1 MERNDFYKINQIIEG
16 NGVNIADTLKIM
28 GDFKKDDT
36 KFSEK
41 YEELRGKNPISLD
54 DPKGRVEWHNAKHRE
69 IAQYFIKEYI
79 NPYNEEVE
87 LKKEAAE
94 VVTLY
99 NQHKQEVE
107 LERQAHIKEIGIE
120 LIYFPEMEMLESSNS
135 MFMIEDKDG
144 ESFYKVTNVNED
156 DLAEIKKAL
165 AKNKPDFEILADIIN
180 QKSNYLEIDDTPLDR
195 MVIPM
200 DESKATEIYISRSGI
215 YDFREGDYRKVCL
228 QVEDE
233 YFYVRVA
240 PEYDV
245 LKSDE
250 QQKTTDIF
258 EKIIVEKEPIELEKA
273 NIYNVINTVNEIE
286 FLINETYRNNKAI
299 IATDKDLL
307 DVLECDFDMDKSDF
321 EIKYVNIGYSNEENQ
336 KDGYFSNEYSLGAD
350 LYKIGDF
357 YIVAAEVET
366 NEYEFESF
374 TSLDKATK
382 KMEALENSG
391 LRDIQDIIDDFIKE
405 VDNDDIDVKV
415 KETRNHGYFIE
426 YQIMYK
432 DFIMEDNIYE
442 LDAKATTKDIND
454 FIEFEKELAEND
466 LELVSCK
473 KVKNNFDRGYEVT
486 VKDANTH
493 YTYESTQ
500 YIEGQQGIS
509 RSTLDYLQA
518 AVVDMSIDIEKD
530 REEEKQKSDTRG
542 R

>member
-374 TSLDKATK
+374 TSLDKATQ

>member
-1 MERNDFYKINQIIEG
+1 MKKIE
-16 NGVNIADTLKIM
+16 
-28 GDFKKDDT
+28 
-36 KFSEK
+36 
-41 YEELRGKNPISLD
+41 
-54 DPKGRVEWHNAKHRE
+54 NAKE
-69 IAQYFIKEYI
+69 
-79 NPYNEEVE
+79 
-87 LKKEAAE
+87 
-94 VVTLY
+94 TM
-99 NQHKQEVE
+99 
-107 LERQAHIKEIGIE
+107 E

-144 ESFYKVTNVNED
+144 ESFYEVTNVNED
-156 DLAEIKKAL
+156 DLAEIRRAL
-165 AKNKPDFEILADIIN
+165 AKKTPDFDILADIIN
-180 QKSNYLEIDDTPLDR
+180 QKSNYLEIDDTPLDQ

-215 YDFREGDYRKVCL
+215 YDFREGNYREDYL
-228 QVEDE
+228 QGDSE

-250 QQKTTDIF
+250 QQKITDNF

-273 NIYNVINTVNEIE
+273 NIYTIINDDNEIK
-286 FLINETYRNNKAI
+286 FLINETYRNNNAI
-299 IATDKDLL
+299 IATDKDLFY
-307 DVLECDFDMDKSDF
+307 VLEDEFSIDRSDF

-336 KDGYFSNEYSLGAD
+336 KDGYFSNEYSLSAY
-350 LYKIGDF
+350 LYEIGDF
-357 YIVAAEVET
+357 YIVAEEVET

-374 TSLDKATK
+374 TNRDSATEK
-382 KMEALENSG
+382 INELENSG

-415 KETRNHGYFIE
+415 KTTRNHGHFIE

-432 DFIMEDNIYE
+432 DFIMEDNIYK
-442 LDAKATTKDIND
+442 LDAEATIKDIND

-473 KVKNNFDRGYEVT
+473 KVKNNFDRGYEVA
-486 VKDANTH
+486 VKDANTR

-518 AVVDMSIDIEKD
+518 AVVDMNIDIEKD
-530 REEEKQKSDTRG
+530 REEEKQKSNERG

>member
-1 MERNDFYKINQIIEG
+1 M
-16 NGVNIADTLKIM
+16 
-28 GDFKKDDT
+28 KKT
-36 KFSEK
+36 E
-41 YEELRGKNPISLD
+41 
-54 DPKGRVEWHNAKHRE
+54 NAKE
-69 IAQYFIKEYI
+69 
-79 NPYNEEVE
+79 
-87 LKKEAAE
+87 
-94 VVTLY
+94 TM
-99 NQHKQEVE
+99 
-107 LERQAHIKEIGIE
+107 E

-144 ESFYKVTNVNED
+144 ESFYEVTNVNED
-156 DLAEIKKAL
+156 DLAEIRRAL
-165 AKNKPDFEILADIIN
+165 AKNKPDFDILADIIN
-180 QKSNYLEIDDTPLDR
+180 QKSNYLEIDDTPLDQ

-215 YDFREGDYRKVCL
+215 YDFREGNYREDYL
-228 QVEDE
+228 QGDSE

-250 QQKTTDIF
+250 QQKTTDDF

-273 NIYNVINTVNEIE
+273 NIYNVINAVNETE
-286 FLINETYRNNKAI
+286 FLIEDTYRNNNAVK
-299 IATDKDLL
+299 ATDKDLFY
-307 DVLECDFDMDKSDF
+307 VLEDEFSIDRSDF

-336 KDGYFSNEYSLGAD
+336 KDGYFSNEYSLSAY
-350 LYKIGDF
+350 LYEIGDF
-357 YIVAAEVET
+357 YIVAEEVET

-374 TSLDKATK
+374 TSRDSATEK
-382 KMEALENSG
+382 INELENSG

-415 KETRNHGYFIE
+415 KTTRNHGYFIE

-432 DFIMEDNIYE
+432 DFIMEDNIYK
-442 LDAKATTKDIND
+442 LDAEATIKDINN
-454 FIEFEKELAEND
+454 FIEFEKELDEND

-486 VKDANTH
+486 VKDANTR

-518 AVVDMSIDIEKD
+518 AVVDMNIDIEKD
-530 REEEKQKSDTRG
+530 REAEKQKSNERG

>member
-1 MERNDFYKINQIIEG
+1 M
-16 NGVNIADTLKIM
+16 
-28 GDFKKDDT
+28 KKT
-36 KFSEK
+36 E
-41 YEELRGKNPISLD
+41 
-54 DPKGRVEWHNAKHRE
+54 NAKE
-69 IAQYFIKEYI
+69 
-79 NPYNEEVE
+79 
-87 LKKEAAE
+87 
-94 VVTLY
+94 TM
-99 NQHKQEVE
+99 
-107 LERQAHIKEIGIE
+107 E

-144 ESFYKVTNVNED
+144 ESFYEVTNVNED
-156 DLAEIKKAL
+156 DLAEIRRAL
-165 AKNKPDFEILADIIN
+165 AKKTPDFDILADIIN
-180 QKSNYLEIDDTPLDR
+180 QKSNYLEIDDTPLDQ

-215 YDFREGDYRKVCL
+215 YDFREGNYREDYL
-228 QVEDE
+228 QGDSE
-233 YFYVRVA
+233 YFYVRIA

-250 QQKTTDIF
+250 QQKTTDDF

-273 NIYNVINTVNEIE
+273 NIYNVINAVNETE
-286 FLINETYRNNKAI
+286 FLIEDTYRNNNAVK
-299 IATDKDLL
+299 ATDKDLFY
-307 DVLECDFDMDKSDF
+307 VLEDEFSIDRSDF

-336 KDGYFSNEYSLGAD
+336 KDGYFSNEYSLSAY
-350 LYKIGDF
+350 LYEIGDF
-357 YIVAAEVET
+357 YIVAEEVET

-374 TSLDKATK
+374 TNRDSATEK
-382 KMEALENSG
+382 INELENSG

-415 KETRNHGYFIE
+415 KTTRNHGHFIE

-432 DFIMEDNIYE
+432 DFIMEDNIYK
-442 LDAKATTKDIND
+442 LDAEATIKDINN
-454 FIEFEKELAEND
+454 FIEFEKELDEND

-486 VKDANTH
+486 VKDANTR

-518 AVVDMSIDIEKD
+518 AVVDMNIDIEKD
-530 REEEKQKSDTRG
+530 REAEKQKSNERG

>member
-144 ESFYKVTNVNED
+144 ESFYKVTNVNEE

-374 TSLDKATK
+374 TSLDKATQ
-382 KMEALENSG
+382 KMKALENSG

>member
-1 MERNDFYKINQIIEG
+1 MKKIE
-16 NGVNIADTLKIM
+16 
-28 GDFKKDDT
+28 
-36 KFSEK
+36 
-41 YEELRGKNPISLD
+41 
-54 DPKGRVEWHNAKHRE
+54 NAKE
-69 IAQYFIKEYI
+69 
-79 NPYNEEVE
+79 
-87 LKKEAAE
+87 
-94 VVTLY
+94 TM
-99 NQHKQEVE
+99 
-107 LERQAHIKEIGIE
+107 E

-144 ESFYKVTNVNED
+144 ESFYEVTNVNED
-156 DLAEIKKAL
+156 DLAEIRRAL
-165 AKNKPDFEILADIIN
+165 AKKTPDFDILADIIN
-180 QKSNYLEIDDTPLDR
+180 QKSNYLEIDDTPLDQ

-215 YDFREGDYRKVCL
+215 YDFREGNYREDYL
-228 QVEDE
+228 QGDSE

-250 QQKTTDIF
+250 QQKITDNF

-273 NIYNVINTVNEIE
+273 NIYTIINDDNEIK
-286 FLINETYRNNKAI
+286 FLINETYRNNNAI
-299 IATDKDLL
+299 IATDKDLFY
-307 DVLECDFDMDKSDF
+307 VLEDEFSIDRSDF

-336 KDGYFSNEYSLGAD
+336 KDGYFSNEYSLSAY
-350 LYKIGDF
+350 LYEIGDF
-357 YIVAAEVET
+357 YIVAEEVET

-374 TSLDKATK
+374 TNRDSATEK
-382 KMEALENSG
+382 INELENSG

-415 KETRNHGYFIE
+415 KTTRNHGHFIE

-432 DFIMEDNIYE
+432 DFIMEDNIYK
-442 LDAKATTKDIND
+442 LDAEATIKDINN

-473 KVKNNFDRGYEVT
+473 KVKNNFDRGYEVA
-486 VKDANTH
+486 VKDSNTR

-518 AVVDMSIDIEKD
+518 AVVDMNIDIEKD
-530 REEEKQKSDTRG
+530 REEEKQKSNEQG

>member
-273 NIYNVINTVNEIE
+273 NIYNVINAVNEIE

-374 TSLDKATK
+374 TSLDKATQ
-382 KMEALENSG
+382 KMKALENSG

>member
-374 TSLDKATK
+374 TSLDKATQ
-382 KMEALENSG
+382 KMKALENSG

>member
-1 MERNDFYKINQIIEG
+1 MKKIE
-16 NGVNIADTLKIM
+16 
-28 GDFKKDDT
+28 
-36 KFSEK
+36 
-41 YEELRGKNPISLD
+41 
-54 DPKGRVEWHNAKHRE
+54 NAKE
-69 IAQYFIKEYI
+69 
-79 NPYNEEVE
+79 
-87 LKKEAAE
+87 
-94 VVTLY
+94 TM
-99 NQHKQEVE
+99 
-107 LERQAHIKEIGIE
+107 E

-144 ESFYKVTNVNED
+144 ESFYEVTNVNED
-156 DLAEIKKAL
+156 DLAEIRRAL
-165 AKNKPDFEILADIIN
+165 AKKTPDFDILADIIN
-180 QKSNYLEIDDTPLDR
+180 QKSNYLEIDDTPLDQ

-215 YDFREGDYRKVCL
+215 YDFREGNYREDYL
-228 QVEDE
+228 QGDSE

-250 QQKTTDIF
+250 QQKITDNF
-258 EKIIVEKEPIELEKA
+258 EKIIVVKEPIELEKA
-273 NIYNVINTVNEIE
+273 NIYTIINDDNEIK
-286 FLINETYRNNKAI
+286 FLINETYRNNNAI
-299 IATDKDLL
+299 IATDKDLFY
-307 DVLECDFDMDKSDF
+307 VLEDEFSIDRSDF

-336 KDGYFSNEYSLGAD
+336 KDGYFSNEYSLSAY
-350 LYKIGDF
+350 LYEIGDF
-357 YIVAAEVET
+357 YIVAEEVET

-374 TSLDKATK
+374 TNRDSATEK
-382 KMEALENSG
+382 INELENSG

-415 KETRNHGYFIE
+415 KTTRNHGHFIE

-432 DFIMEDNIYE
+432 DFIMEDNIYK
-442 LDAKATTKDIND
+442 LDAEATIKDINN
-454 FIEFEKELAEND
+454 FIEFEKELDEND

-486 VKDANTH
+486 VKDANTR

-518 AVVDMSIDIEKD
+518 AVGDMNIDIEKD
-530 REEEKQKSDTRG
+530 REAEKQKSNEQG